1 MESDIIIVGAGSA
14 GCVLAARL
22 SENPAV
28 RVTLIEAGSRN
39 SNIWLKIPAGYG
51 RLFQIGGFH
60 WAFATEEEPELKG
73 RTIPWPRGR
82 VLGGSGAVNGLV
94 FFRGMAAD
102 YDRWASECGDEWSY
116 RAVLP
121 YFKKLE
127 TWAGKS
133 SESRGGSG
141 PIHIQEPS
149 SLSAGAKAFLEACTR
164 LGFPRNPDAN
174 DGDIE
179 GCCPVQ
185 MNVKRGWRSSTLG
198 GYLVPALGRSNLRIV
213 TDATV
218 TRILF
223 QDRRATGVE
232 MRGDDGSTQRLGARQ
247 RVILCAGAVGS
258 PHLLLAS
265 GVGPAQD
272 LRSLQIPIIAEST
285 NVGRNL
291 QDHMITRFAF
301 QTQTAG
307 TLNEIM
313 ASRTQKMIMGAQFLL
328 RGTGPLGVSATEAA
342 LFARALP
349 DAKHAQLQFHFSN
362 FRIDGKSYRLPPEPG
377 FMFSFNQCRPE
388 SRGTIGLAGPNP
400 MDRPKIKA
408 NYLSAD
414 HDRAVVVAGVKLA
427 LKIRMTP
434 PFADLVKTTA
444 FPEESLCN
452 DDEILSF
459 VRENGTTVYHPVGTC
474 RMGRQRESVVDPTLA
489 VRGVDGLSVV
499 DASVM
504 PSLPSANPQAATI
517 MIAERWVGLI
527 GEKSLLG

>member
-1 MESDIIIVGAGSA
+1 
-14 GCVLAARL
+14 
-22 SENPAV
+22 
-28 RVTLIEAGSRN
+28 
-39 SNIWLKIPAGYG
+39 
-51 RLFQIGGFH
+51 
-60 WAFATEEEPELKG
+60 
-73 RTIPWPRGR
+73 
-82 VLGGSGAVNGLV
+82 
-94 FFRGMAAD
+94 
-102 YDRWASECGDEWSY
+102 
-116 RAVLP
+116 
-121 YFKKLE
+121 
-127 TWAGKS
+127 
-133 SESRGGSG
+133 
-141 PIHIQEPS
+141 
-149 SLSAGAKAFLEACTR
+149 
-164 LGFPRNPDAN
+164 
-174 DGDIE
+174 
-179 GCCPVQ
+179 
-185 MNVKRGWRSSTLG
+185 
-198 GYLVPALGRSNLRIV
+198 
-213 TDATV
+213 
-218 TRILF
+218 
-223 QDRRATGVE
+223 
-232 MRGDDGSTQRLGARQ
+232 
-247 RVILCAGAVGS
+247 
-258 PHLLLAS
+258 
-265 GVGPAQD
+265 
-272 LRSLQIPIIAEST
+272 
-285 NVGRNL
+285 
-291 QDHMITRFAF
+291 MITRFAF